1 MPLTESES
9 RHQRTTAL
17 SKAKS
22 TSTNFIDE
30 SQSLG
35 TAVNPRDRPR
45 GMIVPSTSL
54 VNFNQTNQQSPP
66 IVVPPPKL
74 SNPSRS
80 GSAAQLMFD
89 DDFSKIPSHAISLTN
104 IPTLISTSKNE
115 QIISRARP
123 SPPTTISAASGF
135 ALHQQLLPPPP
146 SSSSNV
152 HSHRRSSS
160 QTVSPSNI
168 QSSFQKASSVDT
180 SSQDEA
186 SDDDDAD
193 QLKTNFNKLK
203 DHNYSTLNSDD
214 EQILLSISSENRV
227 GEILKNLR

>member
-30 SQSLG
+30 SLSLG

-54 VNFNQTNQQSPP
+54 VNFNQTNQQSAT

-104 IPTLISTSKNE
+104 IPTLTSTSKNE

-146 SSSSNV
+146 SSNV

>member
-54 VNFNQTNQQSPP
+54 VNFNQQSPP

-203 DHNYSTLNSDD
+203 DHNSQLNSDD
-214 EQILLSISSENRV
+214 EQILLSISSENPV